1 MQITRS
7 AGRSGD
13 HMLIDS
19 WPSVTEQSASL
30 IAQDLINLWA
40 CVLVCSVNSKAN
52 CLCDCG
58 LEFRVCGLFVL
69 KNK

>member
-1 MQITRS
+1 MQITHS

-13 HMLIDS
+13 HMLIES
-19 WPSVTEQSASL
+19 SPRVTEQSASL

-40 CVLVCSVNSKAN
+40 CLFVWGMNSKAN
-52 CLCDCG
+52 CLCDCS
-58 LEFRVCGLFVL
+58 LEFRLCELFVF

>member
-1 MQITRS
+1 MQIMRS

-13 HMLIDS
+13 HMLIES
-19 WPSVTEQSASL
+19 SPHVTAQSASL

-40 CVLVCSVNSKAN
+40 CVCLYTVNAKAN

-58 LEFRVCGLFVL
+58 LEFRVCELFVF